1 MKDHRRALQWVP
13 RSGVKLTPE
22 EALAFAADHTRGV
35 LLTIKGDGRPQASNV
50 LYAVFGDMLHVSVT
64 DDRAKTA
71 NLRRDPRVAMHVSSS
86 DFWRWAVLEGDARLS
101 DVTTRPDHPTATW
114 LRRVYEEIA
123 GPHPDWDDFD
133 RAMVEE
139 RRLVISFPVGHAYG
153 RI

>member
-1 MKDHRRALQWVP
+1 M
-13 RSGVKLTPE
+13 TPE

-50 LYAVFGDMLHVSVT
+50 LYAVFDDMLHVSVT

-71 NLRRDPRVAMHVSSS
+71 NLRRDPRVAMQVSSS

-101 DVTTRPDHPTATW
+101 DVTTGPDHATAAR

-139 RRLVISFPVGHAYG
+139 RRLVISFPVDHAYG